1 MEGSSNHLHAAYGTR
16 SMSYVLPFVLV
27 GSFLSIFDQ
36 FVINV
41 AAAPISRALEASAA
55 ALEIIAGG
63 YSMVYALGLITGGRI
78 GDRYGRL
85 RTYRIGLFLFA
96 VTSALCGLS
105 QTAEQLAAA
114 RLLQGVSGAVMVPQ
128 VLALIRISF
137 AGATRVLALSL
148 FGVSIGMGQI
158 CGQIGGGLLPVWNL
172 FGLGWRLIFLINMP
186 VCLIACIVC
195 GYALRPDHG
204 TQASELDCTGIIL
217 SAGGCVLVLL
227 PAFGGGHLR
236 EIPMLLSVAAGLAV
250 SAAFIRQQRRRA
262 ARGHTPLVPFQLFLH
277 RGYRFGTIL
286 SILLYIAVMPFFF
299 VFGLYLQQSCRLGSW
314 EAGLTFAPV
323 SASFIIGS
331 SLGPTIVRHITALRT
346 LILGTS
352 CTTLGLIC
360 TLAWMMHADAM
371 PPLSILGALCL
382 FGFGNGTTI
391 PIATGVVLRDLPASE
406 AGAGAAVLTT
416 GQQFFGGLGIIA
428 AGAIVLTGGS
438 PPAAAAPYINGLIV
452 QTICALSALS
462 CAIYL
467 VRTEK

>member
-114 RLLQGVSGAVMVPQ
+114 RLLQG
-128 VLALIRISF
+128 
-137 AGATRVLALSL
+137 ALSL

-286 SILLYIAVMPFFF
+286 SVLLYIAVMPFFF

-323 SASFIIGS
+323 GASFIIGS

-428 AGAIVLTGGS
+428 AGTIVLTGGS